1 MAKNHTFNRYIFK
14 IHIIFTIVILLSY
27 SILLWYF
34 FMRGLDEA
42 TLINMRSEIV
52 NYADNYQKNDQ
63 KKSSTPLANFQLS
76 QGYIDWQA
84 LPDEFKENFPDFK
97 VISQEKMNNV
107 KIFNLDYSYLLP
119 EKVLFI
125 VAYPLTDGKT
135 YYLLRSVYLATD
147 GEQILLRVNN
157 MLVLTWPLALFF
169 LLLMLGSMH
178 FILRKITKPMQQLG
192 AWTDSLTLDDIDRP
206 VIDFGFKEVNLIA
219 QQQQSAFE
227 RISDMVKKEHDFLR
241 HASHELRTPIAVI
254 KSNIELLERL
264 LADSKATT
272 SINRIKRANVN
283 MQYMIETLL
292 WLTRED
298 ERIYEQNAV
307 NIAEMVRNIVEDN
320 QYLLQGK
327 LTKVN
332 LALSDSSIN
341 IAKTACR
348 LTLNNLIRNAFQYTA
363 TGDIFITL
371 IESEIIIENINHTEN
386 DIDHTGTDYGYGL
399 GLHLVDRIVDK
410 MTWQYQNIDIPGG
423 RKVMI
428 DFRRFT

>member
-1 MAKNHTFNRYIFK
+1 
-14 IHIIFTIVILLSY
+14 
-27 SILLWYF
+27 
-34 FMRGLDEA
+34 
-42 TLINMRSEIV
+42 
-52 NYADNYQKNDQ
+52 
-63 KKSSTPLANFQLS
+63 
-76 QGYIDWQA
+76 
-84 LPDEFKENFPDFK
+84 
-97 VISQEKMNNV
+97 
-107 KIFNLDYSYLLP
+107 LP

>member
-1 MAKNHTFNRYIFK
+1 MKKNHTFNRYIFK
-14 IHIIFTIVILLSY
+14 IHIIFTVIILLSY
-27 SILLWYF
+27 SILLRYF

-52 NYADNYQKNDQ
+52 NYADNYQKNVQ
-63 KKSSTPLANFQLS
+63 ENSPTPQVNFQLS
-76 QGYIDWQA
+76 QGYIGWQA
-84 LPDEFKENFPDFK
+84 LPDEFKENFSDFK
-97 VISQEKMNNV
+97 VVNQEKMDNV
-107 KIFNLDYSYLLP
+107 KVFNFDYSYLLP

-135 YYLLRSVYLATD
+135 YYLSRSVYLATD

-192 AWTDSLTLDDIDRP
+192 AWTNSLTLDDIDRP

-264 LADSKATT
+264 VVDSKTTT

-307 NIAEMVRNIVEDN
+307 NIADMVRNIVEDN

-332 LALSDSSIN
+332 LALSDSSIDL
-341 IAKTACR
+341 AKTACR

-363 TGDIFITL
+363 TGDIFIILT
-371 IESEIIIENINHTEN
+371 ESEITIKNINHSDN

-410 MTWQYQNIDIPGG
+410 MTWQYQNIEIPGG
-423 RKVMI
+423 RKVTI
-428 DFRRFT
+428 DFRPVL